1 MIAGD
6 KVKVYVTFPESVPV
20 DSLGKVV
27 SLASRCL
34 SWVEPV
40 IIEKFDNIQGLVLVF
55 LESSWHFVTLK
66 TQMFP
71 TFLKSS

>member
-27 SLASRCL
+27 SLASR
-34 SWVEPV
+34 
-40 IIEKFDNIQGLVLVF
+40 
-55 LESSWHFVTLK
+55 
-66 TQMFP
+66 
-71 TFLKSS
+71 